1 MHRSCIALC
10 LLPLVVLAEEPLR
23 TWTSTSGKSV
33 EAAYQGLRNGEVL
46 LKTGDGRA
54 LKVPFASLSPKDRGY
69 LEGLGRKRADPPASR
84 SSTAP
89 EPAPV
94 EVEDIPV
101 DDTSGVSLGK
111 QPSPASLPDLG
122 KGDALPRK
130 TFSVGGNN
138 VKGYLV
144 YRFKNGLTAVV
155 FSGNHNCIDFYHP
168 RLGRTFYMRLGPHDH
183 TQLVVDDV
191 ALRPPN
197 VRIRY
202 TGMGYAFSEER
213 MSLKERQS
221 TPRIEVGKGE
231 VQMTF
236 KPDGL
241 DYRSHWK
248 ATVEN
253 APVNWIHF
261 HVPEVGHGRTFRGGK
276 EAFREAFAG
285 TGLKVVPKV
294 ALKKT
299 LEMEIGDIVQKVFV
313 DARAKYSWAHTPP
326 GYAKVDILKRAGTE
340 RVGWFCHD
348 DDSYLHVQTY
358 HNEPMERRMWVGH
371 KHITS
376 KRRFNYIPNL
386 ETKGTHIR
394 MKEGVVLTLTG
405 GMVFGAP

>member
-1 MHRSCIALC
+1 
-10 LLPLVVLAEEPLR
+10 
-23 TWTSTSGKSV
+23 V
-33 EAAYQGLRNGEVL
+33 EATYQGTQNGEVL
-46 LKTGDGRA
+46 LKTGDGWA
-54 LKVPFASLSPKDRGY
+54 LKVPVASLSPKDQGY
-69 LEGLGRKRADPPASR
+69 LEGLGRKQSDPRVSGL
-84 SSTAP
+84 STVP
-89 EPAPV
+89 ESVPV
-94 EVEDIPV
+94 EVEDFSIP
-101 DDTSGVSLGK
+101 DTPGGSPGDE
-111 QPSPASLPDLG
+111 PSSESLPELG

-130 TFSVGGNN
+130 TFTVGGNN

-155 FSGNHNCIDFYHP
+155 FSGHHNCIDFYHP
-168 RLGRTFYMRLGPHDH
+168 RLGRTFYMKLGPHDY
-183 TQLVVDDV
+183 TQLVVDEV
-191 ALRPPN
+191 VLRPPN

-202 TGMGYAFSEER
+202 TGMGYAFTEER
-213 MSLKERQS
+213 LSMEEMRS

-241 DYRSHWK
+241 DYRTHWK
-248 ATVEN
+248 ASVEN
-253 APVNWIHF
+253 APVSWIHF

-276 EAFREAFAG
+276 EAFRKAFDG

-299 LEMEIGDIVQKVFV
+299 LEMGIGDSVRKVFV

-340 RVGWFCHD
+340 HVGWFCLD

-358 HNEPMERRMWVGH
+358 HNEPMEQRMWVGH

-376 KRRFNYIPNL
+376 KRRFNYIPSL
-386 ETKGTHIR
+386 ETRGTHIR
-394 MKEGVVLTLTG
+394 MKEGVVLTLSG
-405 GMVFGAP
+405 GMVFESP